1 MADKVLP
8 MTKHDLPGS
17 KHDAN
22 AVIQSGVL
30 RVTCTC
36 CGERFSKQLSAK
48 EEANVVAMYENGGFH
63 PAGHVRNV
71 FPNWTISDRELFLL
85 SHTCDSCW
93 KKVMGGEE

>member
-17 KHDAN
+17 NHDAN

-63 PAGHVRNV
+63 PAGHVQDV
-71 FPNWTISDRELFLL
+71 FPNWSVADRELFLM
-85 SHTCDSCW
+85 SHLCDPCW
-93 KKVMGGEE
+93 KKTMGSEE